1 MPTYVNAHVPWFNVN
16 RYVKSNSTQWSE
28 SSVTWMLSSVTVPP
42 AAGSLYS
49 IWPGRQSVFR
59 VCSYDVFSIRKT
71 TCALNAFYACKI
83 HAKNALILKKKR
95 YRRVIGRVLRTKDA
109 VWTYSYPV
117 WPVRQRVFSNVQVK
131 LLPSESQVQIG
142 GEWNVRNC
150 CLFEKLAAAGW
161 GSPLRC
167 FTSRVPSFNC
177 VCKSVLMF
185 FTNKHV
191 HFLIVFIPFYFFI
204 ISLFSFQFSLVFF
217 IYIFYFFLNLLVSL
231 NVDIISCLYLYF
243 IYLI

>member
-1 MPTYVNAHVPWFNVN
+1 MPTYVNAHVPWFNLN
-16 RYVKSNSTQWSE
+16 RYLKSNSTQWSE
-28 SSVTWMLSSVTVPP
+28 SSVTLSVVECDSTPCCWKP
-42 AAGSLYS
+42 LPYLAGKAFLGYVHTTYLVSEKLHVL
-49 IWPGRQSVFR
+49 WTRFTR
-59 VCSYDVFSIRKT
+59 VKYTLKT
-71 TCALNAFYACKI
+71 RSF
-83 HAKNALILKKKR
+83 

-117 WPVRQRVFSNVQVK
+117 WPGRQRVFSNMQVK

-161 GSPLRC
+161 SSPLRC
-167 FTSRVPSFNC
+167 FTSIRSRVPSFNC

-191 HFLIVFIPFYFFI
+191 HF
-204 ISLFSFQFSLVFF
+204 
-217 IYIFYFFLNLLVSL
+217 
-231 NVDIISCLYLYF
+231 
-243 IYLI
+243 